1 MLLFHDRAYSRKQY
15 DVMIFCHNHKL
26 VDLTSQMAT
35 ISTTERPLM
44 MDAIHHGD
52 YSLIHKIILSQPEK
66 QQARCALGILNKV
79 YEYGLG
85 NLGKWSDSLISYACR
100 EYSRGNQNILPA
112 LLSPQVIG
120 CQLSHIKIENIVL
133 QEVPAALFHAGL
145 KTLEMKGNGLSTL
158 PIAEANGQQLC
169 KSLEVLNISENSF
182 SALPEDIFCLPS
194 MTRLNASANQIE
206 KVPMEMWTAP
216 ALQDLNLSR
225 NRISTLPCPNYMHLD
240 EGYACVPRMSFTHS
254 TALSSPNQL
263 LLLLSTRQAYFQSAL
278 HSASD
283 VHQKGFRLE
292 TLDLSCNQLSMIPR
306 GLACLAPLLKTLKLN
321 ENCIPHLGHPSDY
334 PPMLGTLDV
343 SRNALVQCIQPS
355 SQPPKVVCI
364 QSQLEHKRSSCSHL
378 NHTSLPQLKFLYLG
392 DNQLSNLILE
402 AELVEG
408 EEGERAA
415 GGKGGGQPKLQLLFP
430 KLQSLRLS
438 NNRLKEV
445 PQSLHKH
452 ERLCELALDGNTE
465 ITRIPSSLH
474 ALTDL
479 FILKYEGISD
489 PIVSELK
496 SCQSTPEVL
505 LYLKAREKKSVDP
518 ASVCHTF
525 ICICAY
531 MCTYVVASHLAYTQ
545 CLVTTACTVKEH
557 TCPHWCKDNQLLY
570 AGGQVE
576 WGYEAQYCACYKSRT
591 TTP

>member
-1 MLLFHDRAYSRKQY
+1 MVWYEYIIPFSFHDRAYSRKQY
-15 DVMIFCHNHKL
+15 VVMVFCHNHKL
-26 VDLTSQMAT
+26 VDLTSQMTT

-44 MDAIHHGD
+44 LDAIHHED
-52 YSLIHKIILSQPEK
+52 YNLMHKIIVSQPEK

-85 NLGKWSDSLISYACR
+85 NLGKWSDSPISYACR

-158 PIAEANGQQLC
+158 PIAEANSQQLC
-169 KSLEVLNISENSF
+169 NSLEVLNISENSF

-194 MTRLNASANQIE
+194 MTRLNASANRIE
-206 KVPMEMWTAP
+206 KVPLEMWTAP
-216 ALQDLNLSR
+216 VLQDLNLSR
-225 NRISTLPCPNYMHLD
+225 NRISTLPCPTYMHLD
-240 EGYACVPRMSFTHS
+240 EGYAFVPRKSFTHS

-263 LLLLSTRQAYFQSAL
+263 LLLISTRQAYFQSAL

-283 VHQKGFRLE
+283 LHQKGFRLE

-321 ENCIPHLGHPSDY
+321 ENCITHLGHLSDY

-343 SRNALVQCIQPS
+343 SRNALVQCVQPS

-392 DNQLSNLILE
+392 DNQLTNLLLE
-402 AELVEG
+402 AEVVEG
-408 EEGERAA
+408 AEGERAGG

-438 NNRLKEV
+438 NNRLNEV
-445 PQSLHKH
+445 PQSLYKH

-465 ITRIPSSLH
+465 ITHIPSNLH
-474 ALTDL
+474 VLTDL
-479 FILKYEGISD
+479 FILKCEGISD

-496 SCQSTPEVL
+496 SCQTTPEVL

-518 ASVCHTF
+518 TF
-525 ICICAY
+525 ICAVHVYIHC
-531 MCTYVVASHLAYTQ
+531 V
-545 CLVTTACTVKEH
+545 LVCTVHAHIKPTHIH
-557 TCPHWCKDNQLLY
+557 TMIGDHHMYMYML
-570 AGGQVE
+570 
-576 WGYEAQYCACYKSRT
+576 
-591 TTP
+591 